1 MMAVF
6 ALIIA
11 VAAAAGAAYA
21 VKLGRDNQHN
31 DANPLTNTTTS
42 TVPQTTQSQA
52 SPTTNGSANPSAS
65 PTASASTSPAVTYI
79 PELVRAQV
87 PVPVPTGCNSTY
99 VDVDTLAVGVESGHE
114 FYLSKCQDP
123 QTLQI
128 RVDQTSGRSTS
139 GADPTPEMCGSL
151 VAGTPTTE
159 LVLEAK
165 TGLTFCLL
173 TNKAQATAQNLP
185 QRLAIVEVLDVSAT
199 QVQLAIS
206 TYRLS

>member
-1 MMAVF
+1 MLAVF

-11 VAAAAGAAYA
+11 VVAAAGAAYA
-21 VKLGRDNQHN
+21 IKLGRDNQHN
-31 DANPLTNTTTS
+31 EANPLTNTTTS
-42 TVPQTTQSQA
+42 APQTTQSQA
-52 SPTTNGSANPSAS
+52 TPSTASASPSAS
-65 PTASASTSPAVTYI
+65 PTPSASTSPPVTYT

-123 QTLQI
+123 LTLQI

-139 GADPTPEMCGSL
+139 GANPTPDMCGSL

-173 TNKAQATAQNLP
+173 TNKAQAAAQNLP
-185 QRLAIVEVLDVSAT
+185 QRLAIVEVLDVSQT
-199 QVQLAIS
+199 QVQLAVS

>member
-1 MMAVF
+1 MLAVF

-11 VAAAAGAAYA
+11 VASAAGAAYA
-21 VKLGRDNQHN
+21 IKLGRDNQHN
-31 DANPLTNTTTS
+31 DASPLTNTTTGS
-42 TVPQTTQSQA
+42 APQTIPSHA
-52 SPTTNGSANPSAS
+52 APTTASASPSAS

-79 PELVRAQV
+79 PELVRAQL

-99 VDVDTLAVGVESGHE
+99 VDVDTLAVGVEAGHE

-123 QTLQI
+123 QTVQI

-139 GADPTPEMCGSL
+139 GANPTPEACGSL

-159 LVLEAK
+159 LVLEAQ

-173 TNKAQATAQNLP
+173 TNKAQAAAQNLP
-185 QRLAIVEVLDVSAT
+185 QRLAIVEVLAVSAT
-199 QVQLAIS
+199 EVQLAVS

>member
-1 MMAVF
+1 MLAVF

-11 VAAAAGAAYA
+11 VAAAAGAGYA
-21 VKLGRDNQHN
+21 IKLGRDNQHN
-31 DANPLTNTTTS
+31 DASPQTNTTT
-42 TVPQTTQSQA
+42 
-52 SPTTNGSANPSAS
+52 GSAPQATQPQAAATASASPSAS

-79 PELVRAQV
+79 PEMVRAEL
-87 PVPVPTGCNSTY
+87 PVAVPTGCNSTY
-99 VDVDTLAVGVESGHE
+99 IDVDTLTVGVESGHE

-128 RVDQTSGRSTS
+128 RVDETSGRSTS
-139 GADPTPEMCGSL
+139 GANPTPEECGSL
-151 VAGTPTTE
+151 VAGTPTIE

-165 TGLTFCLL
+165 AGLTFCLL
-173 TNKAQATAQNLP
+173 TNKAQEAAQNLP

>member
-1 MMAVF
+1 MLAVF

-11 VAAAAGAAYA
+11 VASAAGAAYA
-21 VKLGRDNQHN
+21 IKLGRDNQHN
-31 DANPLTNTTTS
+31 DASPLTNTTTGS
-42 TVPQTTQSQA
+42 APQTTQSQA
-52 SPTTNGSANPSAS
+52 APTTSASASPSAI

-79 PELVRAQV
+79 PELVRAQL

-99 VDVDTLAVGVESGHE
+99 VDVDTLAVGVEAGHE

-123 QTLQI
+123 QTVQI
-128 RVDQTSGRSTS
+128 RVDETSGRSTS
-139 GADPTPEMCGSL
+139 GPNPTPETCGSL

-159 LVLEAK
+159 LVLAAQ

-173 TNKAQATAQNLP
+173 TNKAQAAAQNLP

-199 QVQLAIS
+199 EVQLAVS
-206 TYRLS
+206 TYRLT